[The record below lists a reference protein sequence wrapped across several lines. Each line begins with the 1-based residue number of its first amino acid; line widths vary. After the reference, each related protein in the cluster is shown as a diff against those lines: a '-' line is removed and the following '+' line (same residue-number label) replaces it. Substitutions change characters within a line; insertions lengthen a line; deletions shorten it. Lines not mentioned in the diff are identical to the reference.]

1 MERKNEKSSYIT
13 VLKVLNLEK
22 KNRGRNQIVYPR
34 TDFNTV
40 QLGKLKRII
49 KQKMIS

>member
-22 KNRGRNQIVYPR
+22 ENWGRNQIVYPR

-49 KQKMIS
+49 K